1 MLPRFWRVEEFEG
14 DNTYTIEEKTCKS
27 IFDKTV
33 IREPD
38 GRFTVH
44 LPFRENSLRL
54 GESYNIAKRRL
65 LNLEN
70 RLANNTKLKNEY
82 THFMNEYTSL
92 GHMEQVQD
100 DQINDK
106 EEAYYLPH
114 HAVFKEASTS
124 TRLRVVFDASCK
136 TSNGVSL
143 NDVLLKGPVLQ
154 DDLIYILARFRTHN
168 FVLSADITKMYRQFW
183 VTKAHRIFQRILW
196 RTNPQE
202 NIKIFQLNTV
212 TYGTV
217 PASFLATG
225 CLHKLPIRKM
235 SILW

>member
-27 IFDKTV
+27 FFDKTV

-54 GESYNIAKRRL
+54 GDSYNIAKRRL
-65 LNLEN
+65 LNLES
-70 RLANNTKLKNEY
+70 RFANNTRLKNEY
-82 THFMNEYTSL
+82 TSFMIKYINL
-92 GHMEQVQD
+92 GHMEQVED

-106 EEAYYLPH
+106 EERYYLPH
-114 HAVFKEASTS
+114 HVVFKEASTS

-143 NDVLLKGPVLQ
+143 NDILLKGPVLQ
-154 DDLIYILARFRTHN
+154 DDLIYTITGR
-168 FVLSADITKMYRQFW
+168 ITKRE
-183 VTKAHRIFQRILW
+183 ILSV
-196 RTNPQE
+196 
-202 NIKIFQLNTV
+202 I
-212 TYGTV
+212 
-217 PASFLATG
+217 A
-225 CLHKLPIRKM
+225 CLI
-235 SILW
+235 I